1 MSDYN
6 IHVDEQSFPVKTAD
20 LSSLDLHQNSTTKFH
35 LLKDNKA
42 FNVEIIASNMLEK
55 KMTIAVNGNSYNIK
69 IDDQYDTMVTKM
81 GLFEETEAISNDI
94 KAPMPGYIVDIMV
107 AAGDVIEEGTP
118 LFVLSAMKMEN
129 IILSA
134 GKGVIKSIEVK
145 VDDSVDKGQ
154 LIIEMES

>member
-20 LSSLDLHQNSTTKFH
+20 LSSLDLH
-35 LLKDNKA
+35 
-42 FNVEIIASNMLEK
+42 
-55 KMTIAVNGNSYNIK
+55 NGNSYNIK

-154 LIIEMES
+154 LIIEIEDEKNINSKSRRNCHKSYENGSKNGN